1 MSIAGSMLPTN
12 AICPTWS
19 FDTVRL
25 PEDCGKIRLT
35 VLLPSTFSLTVPLEQ
50 AAGKANTKKPTTKTN
65 FFEISKALL
74 EIPMYYSRFNA
85 YLKTPKVH
93 ILNYTIAATDP
104 VIVII
109 NLEYFRPI

>member
-1 MSIAGSMLPTN
+1 ML
-12 AICPTWS
+12 
-19 FDTVRL
+19 
-25 PEDCGKIRLT
+25 EDCGKIRST

-65 FFEISKALL
+65 FFEIAKALL